1 MEGRAPDGSLWP
13 RLSRYHDRVSAAPD
27 DRLDSWKDIA
37 SYLGRSVRTV
47 RRWEAEGL
55 PVHRHMHQAL
65 GSVYGYKSEIDAWR
79 RSPARSRSGGSV
91 SIAVLPFTN
100 VSADADNEYFA
111 DGLTDEVI
119 ADLSKA
125 SAMRVISRT
134 SSMALKGSGKDIR
147 TIGRELGVD
156 YVLEGTLRRSGS
168 RLRVSARLIDARRDE
183 PLWADKYDGVVEDV
197 FDMQERLARAIVDA
211 LQVRLTADERR
222 RLSERPIPNL
232 HAYECY
238 LQARSE
244 TLRWRRDA
252 IDHAIQ
258 LLQNGLAVVGGNVQ
272 LEAALGRAYLQYR
285 EAGIDFSDRPLTQ
298 AEASARAVTALDP
311 GAAPGLQLQG
321 WLHYSQGR
329 VQEAVRA
336 LNAARAIEPNDADT
350 LALVSNCYLISGRV
364 AAARPLIAQLLA
376 VDPLTPLT
384 RCMPGYASLLEG
396 RLGEA
401 LEPYRQMFEMD
412 PGNPMARLFY
422 VWVLA
427 LNDRHREMQDIVG
440 TLPAS
445 VADTV
450 AARVARFLAGA
461 AAGDRDSAAA
471 LSPDVDAAARATEL
485 FPRFLAHGYAMAG
498 DADRAVD
505 WLATAADRGFINYPF
520 LAEHDPLLRPLRGSA
535 RFDGLLEQIRRRWQA
550 FEV

>member
-1 MEGRAPDGSLWP
+1 MS
-13 RLSRYHDRVSAAPD
+13 VAPD
-27 DRLDSWKDIA
+27 DRLDSWKEIA
-37 SYLGRSVRTV
+37 GYLGRSVRTV

-65 GSVYGYKSEIDAWR
+65 GSVYAYKSEVDAWR
-79 RSPARSRSGGSV
+79 RSPARSRPGGSV
-91 SIAVLPFTN
+91 SIVVLPFTN
-100 VSADADNEYFA
+100 VSPDAENEYFA

-125 SAMRVISRT
+125 GAIRVISRT

-156 YVLEGTLRRSGS
+156 YVLEGTLRRAGS

-183 PLWADKYDGVVEDV
+183 PLWADKYDGVAEDV

-238 LQARSE
+238 LQARYE
-244 TLRWRRDA
+244 ALRWRRDA

-258 LLQNGLAVVGGNVQ
+258 LLQNGLAEIGENVQ
-272 LEAALGRAYLQYR
+272 LEAALGRAWLQYR
-285 EAGIDFSDRPLTQ
+285 EAGIDFSDRPLAQ

-329 VQEAVRA
+329 IQEAVRA

-376 VDPLTPLT
+376 LDPLTPLT

-396 RLGEA
+396 RLDEA

-427 LNDRHREMQDIVG
+427 LNNRHREMQDVVG
-440 TLPAS
+440 TMPAS
-445 VADTV
+445 VAETV

-461 AAGDRDSAAA
+461 AAGDPDAAAA
-471 LSPDVDAAARATEL
+471 LSPGVDAAARATEL

-535 RFDGLLEQIRRRWQA
+535 KFDGLLDQIRRRWQA